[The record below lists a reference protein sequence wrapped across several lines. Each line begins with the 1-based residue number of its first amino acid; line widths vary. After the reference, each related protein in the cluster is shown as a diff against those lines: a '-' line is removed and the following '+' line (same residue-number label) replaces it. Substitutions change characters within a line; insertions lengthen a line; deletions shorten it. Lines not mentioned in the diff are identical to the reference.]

1 MKREVKDVTFLFYI
15 CGVCAGDRRG
25 GKGHDCELCPICRPY
40 TDFLFP
46 SYPAPAEGRKET
58 TEMLTK
64 LQKGDIVVTSSGIH
78 GKISGVKDDTVTLEI
93 ADNVRIKLEKSAV
106 QALKGSESPQ

>member
-1 MKREVKDVTFLFYI
+1 MLHFFFTSVAYAQETGAGAKGMIASFIPFAVLILIFYFLLI
-15 CGVCAGDRRG
+15 RPQQ
-25 GKGHDCELCPICRPY
+25 KGAKKQR
-40 TDFLFP
+40 
-46 SYPAPAEGRKET
+46 
-58 TEMLTK
+58 EMLTK

-106 QALKGSESPQ
+106 QALKGSEAPQ